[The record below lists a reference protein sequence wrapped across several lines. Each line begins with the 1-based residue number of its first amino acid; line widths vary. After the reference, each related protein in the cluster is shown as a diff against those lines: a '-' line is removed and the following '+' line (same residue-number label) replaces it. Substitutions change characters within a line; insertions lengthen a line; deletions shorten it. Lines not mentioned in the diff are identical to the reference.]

1 MTRKGKVF
9 KEKKLKNSIEIKSEK
24 GSITVFVL
32 SIMLFLITVVVMSY
46 MGISSRM
53 SEQGKQVEK
62 IQAEYNGNTE
72 KMNSIYKELH
82 DESKLYVIYDSNG
95 GEGGPEVQQKTYGE
109 TLKLSSETPK
119 RVGYHCTGWSINKD
133 KNSVDYEPGA
143 NYEKNATI
151 KLYAVWEANEYT
163 IQYDGN
169 GATSGSTESSIHIYD
184 EDKTLTKNNFVRK
197 GYTFKGWST
206 KKNGSVEYTD
216 EQEVINLSEEHGAK
230 VILYAVWQKNSYTV
244 TYNYTENG
252 GTSATKT
259 SDEINYGSAIDLTP
273 TATKSGYTFVGWNTN
288 KDGTSKLS
296 SLTMGTSNVTLY
308 AIYSK
313 TITATCYYAVGANV
327 GTFKQV
333 SGTMYNKSTSVSINL
348 GTTSLAG
355 YTFRGWSTSNSG
367 NATISVAENGNV
379 NLSSNATYYACYS
392 YKVTILYKYY
402 NGSNYSTLYKTATA
416 YMNSRGNKTG
426 EKLTPP
432 TVSNP
437 SGWSP
442 RGWST
447 SPNADGSVLIPDIA
461 ISNKTY
467 YYSWSKT
474 IKLTYNT
481 NGASGTIDSQT
492 VTSYLNY
499 AGTQTSPA
507 ITISS
512 TKLTKDGETFL
523 KWSTDSSGKTGEYFP
538 GNSYEFSN
546 STTLYAVFGKI
557 LFNANGGT
565 VVRPK
570 DGTID
575 LSSTI
580 TLSGTTANLEYAWS
594 TNNTTT
600 PTQWTS
606 TQSGA
611 TVTNAKCTA
620 NDYYLWVRVL
630 SSDKSKV
637 LMTATSDVFNVYDVK
652 LESGPTKTE
661 YKESEDVSYDGIK
674 ILLYNSQSSK
684 SLEGTTYITNY
695 AKNENNDENIRYT
708 YTIKYNNDYSW
719 NVTTYKDS
727 WYGIAWSD
735 WYYYEN
741 HNKITGEHD
750 LVFRGKLDTYKF
762 DDNGVMVTGWTKDSE
777 GKWSYY
783 CEVNDNKI
791 PNADVCMN
799 FDPAI
804 KDAERGFKLKNIW
817 GDIRVKSNGTVGT
830 TETWYYFDENG
841 IMSTGWTKVGDYWYY
856 CNSSGVMQTGWQ
868 KIDGSWYYLKIFND
882 GTSWSGPPGTMLCNT
897 SATIGGK
904 TYNFNSSGVC
914 TNP

>member
-1 MTRKGKVF
+1 M
-9 KEKKLKNSIEIKSEK
+9 
-24 GSITVFVL
+24 
-32 SIMLFLITVVVMSY
+32 
-46 MGISSRM
+46 
-53 SEQGKQVEK
+53 
-62 IQAEYNGNTE
+62 
-72 KMNSIYKELH
+72 
-82 DESKLYVIYDSNG
+82 
-95 GEGGPEVQQKTYGE
+95 
-109 TLKLSSETPK
+109 
-119 RVGYHCTGWSINKD
+119 
-133 KNSVDYEPGA
+133 
-143 NYEKNATI
+143 
-151 KLYAVWEANEYT
+151 
-163 IQYDGN
+163 
-169 GATSGSTESSIHIYD
+169 
-184 EDKTLTKNNFVRK
+184 
-197 GYTFKGWST
+197 
-206 KKNGSVEYTD
+206 
-216 EQEVINLSEEHGAK
+216 
-230 VILYAVWQKNSYTV
+230 WQKNSYTV

-259 SDEINYGSAIDLTP
+259 SAKVNYGSSIDLTP

-296 SLTMGTSNVTLY
+296 SLTMSDSNVILY

-367 NATISVAENGNV
+367 DATIAVAENGNV
-379 NLSSNATYYACYS
+379 NLSSNTTYYACYS

-402 NGSNYSTLYKTATA
+402 NGSNYSTLQKTATA
-416 YMNSRGNKTG
+416 YMNSTGNKTG

-437 SGWSP
+437 RGWSP

-447 SPNADGSVLIPDIA
+447 STSADGAVSIPTIA

-474 IKLTYNT
+474 IKLSYNT
-481 NGASGTIDSQT
+481 NGASGRIDSQT

-499 AGTQTSPA
+499 AGIQTSPA

-580 TLSGTTANLEYAWS
+580 TLSGATANLEYAWS
-594 TNNTTT
+594 TSNTTT

-762 DDNGVMVTGWTKDSE
+762 DNNGVMFTGWTQNSE

-783 CEVNDNKI
+783 MEVYDSKI

-799 FDPAI
+799 LDPAI

-841 IMSTGWTKVGDYWYY
+841 IMSTDWTKVGDYWYY

-868 KIDGSWYYLKIFND
+868 EIDGSWYYLKIFND